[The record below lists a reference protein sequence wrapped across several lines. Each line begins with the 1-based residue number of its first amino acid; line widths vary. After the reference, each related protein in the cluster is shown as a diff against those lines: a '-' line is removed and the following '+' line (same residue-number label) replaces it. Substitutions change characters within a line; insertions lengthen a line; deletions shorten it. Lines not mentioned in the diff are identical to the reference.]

1 MCVLCYAS
9 MVVGPVFALALNF
22 TESMGRRA
30 SAKVES
36 HASFTESQINLVLH
50 IIFALLL
57 NVYKSS

>member
-1 MCVLCYAS
+1 
-9 MVVGPVFALALNF
+9 VFALALNF

-50 IIFALLL
+50 MSFALLL